1 MTETTS
7 QLCVITGVTPP
18 HPPVKLPLPIFLI
31 AGGGPSGRWGISH
44 AFDQCFL
51 VLLLGDKYQTD
62 IS

>member
-31 AGGGPSGRWGISH
+31 AGGGG
-44 AFDQCFL
+44 
-51 VLLLGDKYQTD
+51 LLEDGVYPMPL
-62 IS
+62 INVS